1 MIGKGDEHPTSNIQH
16 PTPKLRRRHCGAALA
31 GFLLVAGI
39 ARGGTEAAAF
49 RAECMEK
56 AEASEDTTIR
66 GRDGWLFLRNELRH
80 IGAGTFWGP
89 AAQTASRASREDRRD
104 PLPAIL
110 DFHRQLEELGIELI
124 LVPVPPKAIV
134 YPDMVSDAVGTNS
147 PAPPRLDTAHQEFY
161 SLLADKGVR
170 VMDLY
175 PELASHR
182 LSDGGAM
189 YCKSDTHWSGL
200 ACVRAAQAIAR
211 DLRQRRWFRKVPKE
225 KYEARTERLTL
236 HGDLARALPP
246 GDAAGRETIEIR
258 VVSGKDGEKLDPDPH
273 SPVLVIAD
281 SHGLV
286 FHAGDD
292 MHAEGAGFWSQLT
305 YELGFL
311 PSLIAVRGS
320 GATPARVTLY
330 RKGEEDRR
338 FLSSK
343 KVIIWLFTARE
354 FTETG
359 GWAIVPVTKK

>member
-1 MIGKGDEHPTSNIQH
+1 MKSGRDRPLGDARTITSV
-16 PTPKLRRRHCGAALA
+16 G
-31 GFLLVAGI
+31 LLFACLVTAQ
-39 ARGGTEAAAF
+39 GGSEAEAF
-49 RAECMEK
+49 RAECRLK
-56 AEASEDTTIR
+56 AEAGEETTIR

-80 IGAGTFWGP
+80 VGAGRFWG
-89 AAQTASRASREDRRD
+89 ADAQTASRASREDRRD

-110 DFHRQLEELGIELI
+110 DFHQQLKKLGIELI
-124 LVPVPPKAIV
+124 LVPVPPKVVV
-134 YPDMVSDAVGTNS
+134 YPDMVSDALRTNS
-147 PAPPRLDTAHQEFY
+147 PAPPRLDAAHQEFY
-161 SLLADKGVR
+161 ALLTDKGVQ

-182 LSDGGAM
+182 LSDEGAM

-200 ACVRAAQAIAR
+200 ACVRVAQIIAR

-225 KYEARTERLTL
+225 KYEARTERLNL

-246 GDAAGRETIEIR
+246 GDAAARETIEIR
-258 VVSGKDGEKLDPDPH
+258 VVSGKDGEKLEPDPH
-273 SPVLVIAD
+273 SPILVLAD

-286 FHAGDD
+286 FHARDD

-305 YELGFL
+305 YELGF
-311 PSLIAVRGS
+311 PSSLIAVRGS

-330 RKGEEDRR
+330 RKGKQDRR

-343 KVIIWLFTARE
+343 KVVIWLFTARE

-359 GWAIVPVTKK
+359 GWAIVPVKK